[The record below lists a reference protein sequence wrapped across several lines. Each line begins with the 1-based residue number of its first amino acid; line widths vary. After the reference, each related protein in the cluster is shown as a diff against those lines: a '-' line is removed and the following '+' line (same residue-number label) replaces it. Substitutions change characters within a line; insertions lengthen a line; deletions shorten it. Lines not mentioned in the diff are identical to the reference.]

1 MSLPRS
7 GDFFQ
12 VILEQVGPLTVMSPQ
27 TGRERSLQGLR
38 MDIDITLTKRSVC
51 TRIQKLLDENM
62 RQAATGL
69 LTKRILHKRLNK
81 NGLRMDIDITL
92 TKRSLIINLSKIWL
106 QERVDT
112 PVWTSKILQ
121 KDFKRSGPQAEPKI
135 SIARTSLFK
144 CL

>member
-1 MSLPRS
+1 
-7 GDFFQ
+7 
-12 VILEQVGPLTVMSPQ
+12 
-27 TGRERSLQGLR
+27 

-121 KDFKRSGPQAEPKI
+121 KDFKLSGPQAEPKI